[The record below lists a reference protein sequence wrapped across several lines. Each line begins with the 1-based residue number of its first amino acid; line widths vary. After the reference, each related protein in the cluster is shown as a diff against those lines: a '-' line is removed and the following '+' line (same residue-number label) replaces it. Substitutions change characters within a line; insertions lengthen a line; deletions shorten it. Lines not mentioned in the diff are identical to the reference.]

1 MRYLTA
7 GIIFVVLIVAISLS
21 FFYCQDVTEKII
33 DLVEIEMNQVITQEV
48 MNLQRIEDI
57 QVLWSNRLIFLS
69 SIAPHDKLND
79 VTITISECLSWATT
93 DDTAEYLAALTNL
106 KSYVSIIRQLDLP
119 SFSMIF

>member
-1 MRYLTA
+1 MRYFTA
-7 GIIFVVLIVAISLS
+7 IVIFVVLIIAISLS
-21 FFYCQDVTEKII
+21 FFYCQEVTGKIL
-33 DLVEIEMNQVITQEV
+33 DLTQVEIDQVITQEV
-48 MNLQRIEDI
+48 MNLQQIEEI
-57 QVLWSNRLIFLS
+57 QTLWSNRLIFLS